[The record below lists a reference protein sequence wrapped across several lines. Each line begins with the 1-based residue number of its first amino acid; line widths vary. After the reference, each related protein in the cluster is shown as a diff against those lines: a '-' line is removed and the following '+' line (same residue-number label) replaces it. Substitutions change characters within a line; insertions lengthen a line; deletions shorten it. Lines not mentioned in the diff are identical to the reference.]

1 MKQNLEDT
9 KQGTTQTT
17 TIHESKHF
25 PFQIVEVTT
34 TNNDEQ
40 NPNETKE
47 FYIGMAGEF
56 VSKKTFKE
64 LAYAERYIGTRPWEL
79 ITNLVCLTFKNAFE
93 YEKSKSNN

>member
-1 MKQNLEDT
+1 MKPDLKDT

-34 TNNDEQ
+34 TNNDEL
-40 NPNETKE
+40 NPKETKE
-47 FYIGMAGEF
+47 FFIGMAGEF
-56 VSKKTFKE
+56 VSKKKFTE
-64 LAYAERYIGTRPWEL
+64 LTKAEKYIGTRPWEL

-93 YEKSKSNN
+93 YEKSKS